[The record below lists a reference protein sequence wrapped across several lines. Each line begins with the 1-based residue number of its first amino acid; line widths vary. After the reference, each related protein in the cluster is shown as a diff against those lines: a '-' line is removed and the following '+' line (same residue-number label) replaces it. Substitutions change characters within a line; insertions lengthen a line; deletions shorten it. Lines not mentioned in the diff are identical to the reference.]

1 MRADVGPGAWELA
14 FRVSLLDLDDRGI
27 AGGRLTDLTFGVN
40 WYMNPYVRMT
50 ANYVRAFQSPARGTD
65 GTADIFGIRMGYE
78 F

>member
-1 MRADVGPGAWELA
+1 
-14 FRVSLLDLDDRGI
+14 
-27 AGGRLTDLTFGVN
+27 
-40 WYMNPYVRMT
+40 MNPYVRMT